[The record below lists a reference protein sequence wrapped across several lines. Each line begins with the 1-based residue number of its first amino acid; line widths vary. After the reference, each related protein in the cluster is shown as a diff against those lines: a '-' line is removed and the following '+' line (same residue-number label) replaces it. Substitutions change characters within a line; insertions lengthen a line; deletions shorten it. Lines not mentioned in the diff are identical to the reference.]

1 MNKLALINS
10 DGEIY
15 ADSRDVAAAI
25 NVEHRNLLRTI
36 HSYCE
41 ILSESKIAL
50 AELGQHKIEQSDF
63 FVEAE
68 YTNSQNKKMPCYL
81 ITRKGCDMI
90 ANKLTGKKGVLF
102 TAAYVSAFEQMKQ
115 AVEQAK
121 INPPK
126 ATSIGDV
133 VKLIRVTRETMKE
146 QGCSPADVAQ
156 AVKEICEQFG
166 VTLPKCFIKPKETT
180 LKDVYD
186 MIDFV
191 FTHKNDKTPPT
202 YEDFLVQSSILKLKE

>member
-1 MNKLALINS
+1 MNKLALINT

-15 ADSRDVAAAI
+15 ADSRDVAQAI
-25 NVEHRNLLRTI
+25 ERPHKDLL
-36 HSYCE
+36 HSIRGYCA
-41 ILSESKIAL
+41 IFNESKI
-50 AELGQHKIEQSDF
+50 SPVDF
-63 FVEAE
+63 FVEGE
-68 YTNSQNKKMPCYL
+68 YKDAKGEMRPCYL

-115 AVEQAK
+115 TIEQAK

-146 QGCSPADVAQ
+146 QGCSPTDIAQ

-166 VTLPKCFIKPKETT
+166 VTLPKCFIKPKEAT
-180 LKDVYD
+180 LEDVYN
-186 MIDFV
+186 MVDFIYA
-191 FTHKNDKTPPT
+191 HKDDDTPPT
-202 YEDFLVQSSILKLKE
+202 YDDFLVQSSILKLER

>member
-1 MNKLALINS
+1 MNPLTLINS

-15 ADSRDVAAAI
+15 ADSRDVAVAI
-25 NVEHRNLLRTI
+25 EREHKLLLRTI
-36 HSYCE
+36 RSYCE
-41 ILSESKIAL
+41 ILNENKIAPV
-50 AELGQHKIEQSDF
+50 EF
-63 FVEAE
+63 FIEAE
-68 YTNSQNKKMPCYL
+68 YEDSKGEKRPCYF

-115 AVEQAK
+115 AIEQAK

-133 VKLIRVTRETMKE
+133 VKLIRVTKETMHE
-146 QGCSPADVAQ
+146 QGCSPTDIAQ

-186 MIDFV
+186 MIGFIYA
-191 FTHKNDKTPPT
+191 HQRDKTPPT
-202 YEDFLVQSSILKLKE
+202 YDDFIAQQSVMQLEGR

>member
-1 MNKLALINS
+1 MNSLTLVNT

-15 ADSRDVAAAI
+15 ADSRDVAIAI
-25 NVEHRNLLRTI
+25 EVEHSKLLRTI
-36 HSYCE
+36 RSYCE
-41 ILSESKIAL
+41 ILNEAKIGL
-50 AELGQHKIEQSDF
+50 VEF

-68 YTNSQNKKMPCYL
+68 YEDSKGEKRPCYF

-102 TAAYVSAFEQMKQ
+102 TANYVSAFEQMK
-115 AVEQAK
+115 AAIEQVRIA
-121 INPPK
+121 PPK

-146 QGCSPADVAQ
+146 QGCSPTDIAQ

-180 LKDVYD
+180 LQDVFN
-186 MIDFV
+186 MIDFIYA
-191 FTHKNDKTPPT
+191 HQNDETAPT
-202 YEDFLVQSSILKLKE
+202 YDDFIAQMSIGRLE